1 MRIKKMKVLNFGSLN
16 VDYVYDVPHFVC
28 AGETIASSG
37 RGIYSG
43 GKGLNQSVAAARAGL
58 PVYHA
63 GSVGPDGGI
72 LVDTLRQNG
81 VNTDFI
87 KLQDAPS
94 GHTVIQVDPNGQNC
108 IIVFG
113 GTNRMIGK
121 DHIDGVFG
129 GCACGDILLLQNEV
143 NNGAYIIQK
152 AHETGMTVMLN
163 PSPFDEEIRNL
174 PLDLVDYFVLNE
186 IEGAGIAGT
195 EDPEKILET
204 IFSRYPAAQILLTL
218 GMLGS
223 VYYDGNCVYRQA
235 AFPVEAVDT
244 TGAGDTFLGY
254 FTYGIVK
261 GLEPQ
266 EILRLASRASAI
278 TVTRKGAAGSI
289 PNLEEVL
296 RETF

>member
-1 MRIKKMKVLNFGSLN
+1 MKILNFGSLN

-58 PVYHA
+58 AVYHA

-94 GHTVIQVDPNGQNC
+94 GHTVIQVEPNGQNC

-113 GTNRMIGK
+113 GTNRMIEKG
-121 DHIDGVFG
+121 HIDDVFG
-129 GCACGDILLLQNEV
+129 GCARGDVLLLQNEI

-152 AHETGMTVMLN
+152 AHETGMTVVLN
-163 PSPFDEEIRNL
+163 PSPFNREIMKL
-174 PLDLVDYFVLNE
+174 PLNLVDFFVVNE

-195 EDPEKILET
+195 EDPEEILGF
-204 IFSRYPAAQILLTL
+204 IFSRYPSARILLTL

-223 VYYDGNCVYRQA
+223 VYYDGNRVYRQA

-254 FTYGIVK
+254 FVYGIVN
-261 GLEPQ
+261 GLDPQ
-266 EILRLASRASAI
+266 EILRIASRASAI
-278 TVTRKGAAGSI
+278 AVTRKGAAGSI

-296 RETF
+296 RAF